1 MNLASGNGSRKCR
14 SKSPTSRISPPHPL
28 RHSLPFPISSPSLHT
43 LLLPSSHNAPPAT
56 STSRLLQ
63 FPGHR
68 SPRWCVLCS
77 ANTCPSGPSVIPLTP
92 VDSLAN
98 FVVKAQRD
106 AVDKR
111 GKFTIALSRGSL
123 AANLRGLVGQQ
134 NVQWDKWCVSFPPR
148 WDALV

>member
-1 MNLASGNGSRKCR
+1 MGVASAGV
-14 SKSPTSRISPPHPL
+14 SPPLPEPHRPTRPPL
-28 RHSLPFPISSPSLHT
+28 TSVSHISPSLHT

-68 SPRWCVLCS
+68 SPRWCVPCS

-92 VDSLAN
+92 ADSLAN

-134 NVQWDKWCVSFPPR
+134 NVQWDKWCVSFLPR